1 MPSFLNLYMSKSSRY
16 VLMLE
21 CLEVRIYSERH
32 TTLDLKSTNI
42 LEPGLDQ

>member
-1 MPSFLNLYMSKSSRY
+1 MPSFLNLYRSKSSRY
-16 VLMLE
+16 VLM
-21 CLEVRIYSERH
+21 LEVRIYSERH